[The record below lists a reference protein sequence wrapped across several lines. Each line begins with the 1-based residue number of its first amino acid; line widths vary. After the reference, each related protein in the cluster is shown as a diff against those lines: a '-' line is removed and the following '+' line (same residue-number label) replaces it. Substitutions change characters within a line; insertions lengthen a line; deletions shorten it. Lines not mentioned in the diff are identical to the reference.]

1 MWFSTPQLN
10 FGPMKA
16 ALFAIPK
23 DHGSWALWL
32 GPFLAGW
39 GVAEQSAIP
48 LLWVF
53 LAILSVFLARHPL
66 IILVRSLSGRRNRED
81 SRPALI
87 WTLIYLTAATMF
99 ALLLVLSGFSLLLLL
114 AIPALPLLVWQMALV
129 VRREE
134 RKMSLEITGSGV
146 LALAAPAAYIAA
158 TGTWNIM
165 AFWLWI
171 LTWLYSIVSIV
182 YVYLRLKQRLLD
194 KTPDSYRKLEMGRSA
209 MRTAA
214 AALLL
219 VTVLTLTRQLPRF
232 APLPFVIAQIHV
244 IWGVVSPAVGARP
257 QRIGLAQVG
266 AFILFVVLLILV
278 Y

>member
-39 GVAEQSAIP
+39 GVAEQSTIP

-66 IILVRSLSGRRNRED
+66 IILVRSLSGRRNHED

-158 TGTWNIM
+158 TGTWSIM

-219 VTVLTLTRQLPRF
+219 VTVLTLTGQLPRF

-244 IWGVVSPAVGARP
+244 IWGVVSPAIGARP
-257 QRIGLAQVG
+257 QRVGFAQVG
-266 AFILFVVLLILV
+266 AFILFVILLILV